1 MRSGYEDSYCCLGT
15 EINTCA
21 VSRFRDQY
29 CGLGSDIST
38 GYRD

>member
-1 MRSGYEDSYCCLGT
+1 MRSGYEDSYCT